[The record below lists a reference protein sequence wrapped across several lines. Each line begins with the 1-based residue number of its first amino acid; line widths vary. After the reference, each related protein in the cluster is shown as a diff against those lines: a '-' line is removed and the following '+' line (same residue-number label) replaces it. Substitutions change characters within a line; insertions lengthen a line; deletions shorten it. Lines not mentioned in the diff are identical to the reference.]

1 MSEPLDKQIA
11 DVITKN
17 IVEII
22 AERLG
27 KEPGEIEPGHS
38 FADDLKTD
46 SLTMAE
52 LTLAFEDALDL
63 DPIPDQVVEK
73 IVTVQDAIDYVVKV
87 RG

>member
-1 MSEPLDKQIA
+1 MREEIA
-11 DVITKN
+11 SQ

-27 KEPGEIEPGHS
+27 KEPGDIEQHHS
-38 FADDLKTD
+38 FAEDLKTD

-63 DPIPDQVVEK
+63 EPIPDQVVEK
-73 IVTVQDAIDYVVKV
+73 IKTVKDAVDYVVAA

>member
-1 MSEPLDKQIA
+1 MQEEIA
-11 DVITKN
+11 SQ

-27 KEPGEIEPGHS
+27 KEPTEIELSHS
-38 FADDLKTD
+38 FRDDLKTD

-63 DPIPDQVVEK
+63 EPIPDEK
-73 IVTVQDAIDYVVKV
+73 AESIKTVQDAVDYVVKV
-87 RG
+87 KV

>member
-1 MSEPLDKQIA
+1 MREEIA
-11 DVITKN
+11 SQ

-27 KEPGEIEPGHS
+27 KEPGEIEPHHS
-38 FADDLKTD
+38 FAEDLKTD

-63 DPIPDQVVEK
+63 DPIPDETVEK
-73 IVTVQDAIDYVVKV
+73 IVTVQDAIDYVVAARK
-87 RG
+87 